1 MLAAP
6 EECSSTS
13 EHKIPG
19 FQLLICTGATSF
31 GTTQNGSKIYYCP
44 IVYWTLSSQMMIFRV
59 TSGRF
64 FTRHED
70 TVASSLARS
79 AQCPTSDG
87 GKETKYS
94 APPVPRVRVVT
105 QERFF
110 QSKSLSQL
118 TPTRHRHNDYLDLT
132 NPPTS
137 HDSTSRPFTP
147 IPHERQ
153 NRTAYR

>member
-1 MLAAP
+1 MPDLR
-6 EECSSTS
+6 
-13 EHKIPG
+13 
-19 FQLLICTGATSF
+19 
-31 GTTQNGSKIYYCP
+31 
-44 IVYWTLSSQMMIFRV
+44 RV
-59 TSGRF
+59 
-64 FTRHED
+64 
-70 TVASSLARS
+70 
-79 AQCPTSDG
+79 G

-94 APPVPRVRVVT
+94 APPVPR
-105 QERFF
+105 
-110 QSKSLSQL
+110 L